1 MVEPVGHVG
10 RGAPAEAGVL
20 QELLDRL
27 PGVWFEA
34 WARKHVVSLLNWE
47 IGLLLPLPR
56 FFTTDIGIQCLLL
69 RALEC
74 AKGRTAPA
82 RMLSSMTD
90 IRGPSSHQGGRSS
103 C

>member
-10 RGAPAEAGVL
+10 RGAPAEARVL

-34 WARKHVVSLLNWE
+34 WARKHVFSLLNWE
-47 IGLLLPLPR
+47 ISLLLPLSR
-56 FFTTDIGIQCLLL
+56 FFTTDIGIQCLV
-69 RALEC
+69 RGAFNF

-90 IRGPSSHQGGRSS
+90 VRAPSSPRGGRSS
-103 C
+103 G